1 MRSKS
6 SGLWLNEH
14 THDAFVQ
21 LAKKEGYRS
30 RAAYKLLEINQKDNL
45 LKPGMLVVDLG
56 SAPGSWSQ
64 VVSKKVKQYGKV
76 FALDVLSMEPI
87 EGVSFLQGDITE
99 PEVLRQLENKLHDQK
114 VDLVISDMAP
124 NMTGTAV
131 IDQAKSY
138 YLAELAADF
147 AKNYL
152 QSDGR
157 FLIKVFQGSRY
168 NDYIKLLKNQFL
180 QVVIRKP
187 QASRNRSN
195 ELYLLAAV
203 LRQ

>member
-6 SGLWLNEH
+6 SSWWLNEH
-14 THDAFVQ
+14 AHDAFVQ

-30 RAAYKLLEINQKDNL
+30 RAAYKLLEIDQKDNL

-64 VVSKKVKQYGKV
+64 VVRKKVKQYGKV
-76 FALDVLSMEPI
+76 FALDILSMEPI
-87 EGVSFLQGDITE
+87 EGVSFLQGDFTE
-99 PEVLRQLENKLHDQK
+99 LEILRQLEDKLRDQK
-114 VDLVISDMAP
+114 IDLVICDMAP

-131 IDQAKSY
+131 TDQAKSY
-138 YLAELAADF
+138 FLAELAADF

-152 QSDGR
+152 RSDGR
-157 FLIKVFQGSRY
+157 FLVKVFQGSGY
-168 NDYIKLLKNQFL
+168 NDYVKLLKSQFM

-195 ELYLLAAV
+195 ELYLLASV

>member
-6 SGLWLNEH
+6 SSWWLNEH
-14 THDAFVQ
+14 AHDAFVQ

-30 RAAYKLLEINQKDNL
+30 RAAYKLLEIDQKDNL

-64 VVSKKVKQYGKV
+64 VVRKKVKQYGKV
-76 FALDVLSMEPI
+76 FALDILSMEPI
-87 EGVSFLQGDITE
+87 EGVSFLQGDFTE
-99 PEVLRQLENKLHDQK
+99 LEILRQLEDKLRDQK
-114 VDLVISDMAP
+114 IDLVICDMAP

-131 IDQAKSY
+131 TDQAKSY
-138 YLAELAADF
+138 FLAELAADF

-157 FLIKVFQGSRY
+157 FLVKVFQGSGY
-168 NDYIKLLKNQFL
+168 NDYVKLLKSQFM

-195 ELYLLAAV
+195 ELYLLASV

>member
-6 SGLWLNEH
+6 SSWWLNEH
-14 THDAFVQ
+14 VHDAFVQ

-30 RAAYKLLEINQKDNL
+30 RAAYKLLEIDQKDNL

-64 VVSKKVKQYGKV
+64 VVRKKVKQHGKV
-76 FALDVLSMEPI
+76 FALDILSMEPI
-87 EGVSFLQGDITE
+87 EGVSFLQGDFTE
-99 PEVLRQLENKLHDQK
+99 LEILRQLEDKLRDQK
-114 VDLVISDMAP
+114 IDLVICDMAP

-131 IDQAKSY
+131 TDQAKSY
-138 YLAELAADF
+138 FLAELAADF

-157 FLIKVFQGSRY
+157 FLVKVFQGSGY
-168 NDYIKLLKNQFL
+168 NDYVKLLKSQFM

-195 ELYLLAAV
+195 ELYLLASV

>member
-6 SGLWLNEH
+6 SSWWLNEH
-14 THDAFVQ
+14 VHDAFVQ

-30 RAAYKLLEINQKDNL
+30 RAAYKLLEIDQKDNL

-64 VVSKKVKQYGKV
+64 VVRKKVKQHGKV
-76 FALDVLSMEPI
+76 FALDILSMEPI
-87 EGVSFLQGDITE
+87 EGVSFLQGDFTE
-99 PEVLRQLENKLHDQK
+99 LEILRQLEDKLRDQK
-114 VDLVISDMAP
+114 IDLVICDIAP

-131 IDQAKSY
+131 TDQAKSY
-138 YLAELAADF
+138 FLAELAADF

-157 FLIKVFQGSRY
+157 FLVKVFQGSGY
-168 NDYIKLLKNQFL
+168 NDYIKLLKSQFM

-195 ELYLLAAV
+195 ELYLLASV

>member
-6 SGLWLNEH
+6 SSWWLNEH
-14 THDAFVQ
+14 VHDAFVQ

-30 RAAYKLLEINQKDNL
+30 RAAYKLLEIDQKDNL

-64 VVSKKVKQYGKV
+64 VVRKKVKQHGKV
-76 FALDVLSMEPI
+76 FALDILSMEPI
-87 EGVSFLQGDITE
+87 EGVSFLQGDFTE
-99 PEVLRQLENKLHDQK
+99 LEILRQLEDKLHDQK
-114 VDLVISDMAP
+114 IDLVICDIAP

-131 IDQAKSY
+131 TDQAKSY
-138 YLAELAADF
+138 FLAELAADF

-152 QSDGR
+152 RSDGR
-157 FLIKVFQGSRY
+157 FLVKVFQGSGY
-168 NDYIKLLKNQFL
+168 NDYVKLLKSQFM

-195 ELYLLAAV
+195 ELYLLASV

>member
-1 MRSKS
+1 
-6 SGLWLNEH
+6 
-14 THDAFVQ
+14 
-21 LAKKEGYRS
+21 
-30 RAAYKLLEINQKDNL
+30 
-45 LKPGMLVVDLG
+45 
-56 SAPGSWSQ
+56 
-64 VVSKKVKQYGKV
+64 
-76 FALDVLSMEPI
+76 
-87 EGVSFLQGDITE
+87 
-99 PEVLRQLENKLHDQK
+99 
-114 VDLVISDMAP
+114 MAP

-131 IDQAKSY
+131 TDQAKSY
-138 YLAELAADF
+138 FLAELAADF

>member
-6 SGLWLNEH
+6 SSWWLNEH
-14 THDAFVQ
+14 VHDAFVQ

-30 RAAYKLLEINQKDNL
+30 RAAYKLLEIDQKDNL

-64 VVSKKVKQYGKV
+64 VVRKKVKQHGKV
-76 FALDVLSMEPI
+76 FALDILSMEPI
-87 EGVSFLQGDITE
+87 EGVSFLQGDFTE
-99 PEVLRQLENKLHDQK
+99 LEILRQLEDKLRDQK
-114 VDLVISDMAP
+114 IDLVICDMAP

-131 IDQAKSY
+131 TDQAKSY
-138 YLAELAADF
+138 FLAELAADF

-157 FLIKVFQGSRY
+157 FLVKVFQGSGY
-168 NDYIKLLKNQFL
+168 NDYIKLLKSQFM

-195 ELYLLAAV
+195 ELYLLASV

>member
-1 MRSKS
+1 MIMK
-6 SGLWLNEH
+6 
-14 THDAFVQ
+14 
-21 LAKKEGYRS
+21 
-30 RAAYKLLEINQKDNL
+30 
-45 LKPGMLVVDLG
+45 MLII
-56 SAPGSWSQ
+56 AI
-64 VVSKKVKQYGKV
+64 
-76 FALDVLSMEPI
+76 ALC
-87 EGVSFLQGDITE
+87 FLQGDFTE
-99 PEVLRQLENKLHDQK
+99 LEVLRQLENKLHDQK

>member
-1 MRSKS
+1 MRFKS
-6 SGLWLNEH
+6 SSWWLNEH
-14 THDAFVQ
+14 VHDAFVQ

-30 RAAYKLLEINQKDNL
+30 RAAYKLLEIDQKDDL
-45 LKPGMLVVDLG
+45 LKPGMWVVDLG

-64 VVSKKVKQYGKV
+64 VVRKKIKHGKV
-76 FALDVLSMEPI
+76 FALDILPMEPI
-87 EGVSFLQGDITE
+87 EGVSFLQGDFTE
-99 PEVLRQLENKLHDQK
+99 LEILHQLEDKLHDQK
-114 VDLVISDMAP
+114 IDLVICDMAP

-131 IDQAKSY
+131 TDQARSY
-138 YLAELAADF
+138 FLAELAADF

-152 QSDGR
+152 QSNGR
-157 FLIKVFQGSRY
+157 FLVKVFQGSGY
-168 NDYIKLLKNQFL
+168 NDYVKLLKSQFM

-195 ELYLLAAV
+195 ELYLLASV

>member
-6 SGLWLNEH
+6 SSWWLNEH
-14 THDAFVQ
+14 AHDAFVQ

-30 RAAYKLLEINQKDNL
+30 RAAYKLLEIDQKDNL

-64 VVSKKVKQYGKV
+64 VVRKKVKQHGKV
-76 FALDVLSMEPI
+76 FALDILSMEPI
-87 EGVSFLQGDITE
+87 EGVSFLQGDFTE
-99 PEVLRQLENKLHDQK
+99 LEILRQLEDKLHDQK
-114 VDLVISDMAP
+114 IDLVICDMAP

-131 IDQAKSY
+131 TDQAKSY
-138 YLAELAADF
+138 FLAELAADF

-157 FLIKVFQGSRY
+157 FLVKVFQGSGY
-168 NDYIKLLKNQFL
+168 NDYIKLLKSQFM

-195 ELYLLAAV
+195 ELYLLASV

>member
-6 SGLWLNEH
+6 SSWWLNEH
-14 THDAFVQ
+14 VHDAFVQ

-30 RAAYKLLEINQKDNL
+30 RAAYKLLEIDQKDNL

-64 VVSKKVKQYGKV
+64 VVRKKVKQYGKV
-76 FALDVLSMEPI
+76 FALDILSMEPI
-87 EGVSFLQGDITE
+87 EGVSFLQGDFTE
-99 PEVLRQLENKLHDQK
+99 LEILRQLEDKLRDQK
-114 VDLVISDMAP
+114 IDLVICDMAP

-131 IDQAKSY
+131 TDQAKSY
-138 YLAELAADF
+138 FLAELAADF

-157 FLIKVFQGSRY
+157 FLVKVFQGSGY
-168 NDYIKLLKNQFL
+168 NDYIKLLKSQFM

-195 ELYLLAAV
+195 ELYLLASV

>member
-1 MRSKS
+1 
-6 SGLWLNEH
+6 
-14 THDAFVQ
+14 
-21 LAKKEGYRS
+21 
-30 RAAYKLLEINQKDNL
+30 
-45 LKPGMLVVDLG
+45 
-56 SAPGSWSQ
+56 
-64 VVSKKVKQYGKV
+64 
-76 FALDVLSMEPI
+76 
-87 EGVSFLQGDITE
+87 
-99 PEVLRQLENKLHDQK
+99 
-114 VDLVISDMAP
+114 
-124 NMTGTAV
+124 
-131 IDQAKSY
+131 
-138 YLAELAADF
+138 ADF

>member
-6 SGLWLNEH
+6 SSWWLNEH
-14 THDAFVQ
+14 VHDAFVQ

-30 RAAYKLLEINQKDNL
+30 RAAYKLLEIDQKDNL

-64 VVSKKVKQYGKV
+64 VVSKKVKQHGKV
-76 FALDVLSMEPI
+76 FALDILSMEPI
-87 EGVSFLQGDITE
+87 EGVSFLQGDFTE
-99 PEVLRQLENKLHDQK
+99 LEILRQLEDKLPDQK
-114 VDLVISDMAP
+114 IDLVICDMAP
-124 NMTGTAV
+124 NMTGMAV
-131 IDQAKSY
+131 TDQAKSY
-138 YLAELAADF
+138 FLAELAADF

-157 FLIKVFQGSRY
+157 FLVKVFQGSGY
-168 NDYIKLLKNQFL
+168 NGYIKLLKSQFT
-180 QVVIRKP
+180 QVVVRKP

-195 ELYLLAAV
+195 ELYLLASV